1 MELVVGHA
9 RRANGATS
17 VRPSR
22 GAGIATAVGASTS
35 AKPAVIA
42 LAVSSRLLVAQAVLD
57 RRTSR
62 SGACSTS
69 VCRRLARPT
78 TRLDVTTCRDGAG
91 PIYLSTTRVTRL
103 FASLVLVTLNYAI
116 SNSVTSADGRQ
127 GAFVAFSLVT
137 ASRRLVAV
145 RPFFLVIATTG
156 NVGPG
161 TWAATTGTVA
171 RATTTKIAAFA
182 TIATRNADIAFVTG
196 HFRSRLIKR
205 KINATSEA
213 AFVPTATRVENAS
226 PTTEAGPRPRNV
238 KVVNA
243 IRAF

>member
-35 AKPAVIA
+35 AKPVAIA

-57 RRTSR
+57 HRTSR

-116 SNSVTSADGRQ
+116 SNSVTSAGRQ

-137 ASRRLVAV
+137 VSRGLVAV

-156 NVGPG
+156 NIGPS
-161 TWAATTGTVA
+161 TWAATRGTVA

-196 HFRSRLIKR
+196 HFRYRLIKR
-205 KINATSEA
+205 MTNATSEA

-243 IRAF
+243 IRAS